1 MPPPPTPGGTG
12 GRSLVLGAM
21 RVGLHVG
28 FAVLL
33 AFGVVLTVWGTA
45 WTGVTW
51 AVLGMSGVLAAV
63 YLAGTLAEKRH
74 AATGRGPDPA
84 PYARWWLA
92 AVTLLWAGLVL
103 ASGAFAWL
111 AFPLFFLHLHLLR
124 PRHAV
129 AAVALLT
136 LTVAA
141 SQWWHSGRLEPAM
154 VAGPAVG
161 AVFAVLMGTAYRVLY
176 EDGEIQ
182 RRALEEL
189 RNTRAE
195 LARTQHEAGALA
207 ERARLAGEIHDTVAQ
222 GLSSIVLLSRGTARA
237 LEAGDPEGA
246 VERLRL
252 VESSA
257 SDNLAEVRRFVRGLS
272 SPLLDPAVPDH
283 AGPGQAGSDQTGNG
297 AGPDT
302 TGALAPSL
310 RRLCASTELRS
321 AASGRPLQCRF
332 VLEGE
337 PVPLPAPY
345 EATLLR
351 AAQASL
357 ANVAAHAQAGSA
369 VVSLAFLGEDVTLD
383 VYDDGTGFAPART
396 GPRADGTGYGLPSL
410 RERVA
415 GLGGSLEVESAPG
428 EGTVVAVRLPLA
440 DAKGRA

>member
-1 MPPPPTPGGTG
+1 MPAPHTPGGTPTPGGHG
-12 GRSLVLGAM
+12 DRSLVLGAM

-28 FAVLL
+28 FAALL
-33 AFGVVLTVWGTA
+33 AFGVALTVWGTP
-45 WTGVTW
+45 WTATTW

-63 YLAGTLAEKRH
+63 YLAGTLAEKHH

-84 PYARWWLA
+84 PYAHWWLTT
-92 AVTLLWAGLVL
+92 VTLLWAGLVL

-154 VAGPAVG
+154 VVGPAVG

-182 RRALEEL
+182 RRAVEEL
-189 RNTRAE
+189 HSTRTE
-195 LARTQHEAGALA
+195 LARSQHEAGALA

-272 SPLLDPAVPDH
+272 SPLLDHVEPTQ
-283 AGPGQAGSDQTGNG
+283 AGPE
-297 AGPDT
+297 T
-302 TGALAPSL
+302 TGPLAPSL
-310 RRLCASTELRS
+310 RRLCASTEQRS

-332 VLEGE
+332 VLEGN
-337 PVPLPAPY
+337 PVPLPAAY

-357 ANVAAHAQAGSA
+357 ANVAAHSQARSA

-383 VYDDGTGFAPART
+383 VYDDGIGFAPARI

-415 GLGGSLEVESAPG
+415 GLDGSLEVESAPG
-428 EGTVVAVRLPLA
+428 EGAVVAVRLPLA
-440 DAKGRA
+440 GGKEKA

>member
-1 MPPPPTPGGTG
+1 VPLVPGGPG
-12 GRSLVLGAM
+12 GRTLILGAM

-28 FAVLL
+28 FAALL
-33 AFGVVLTVWGTA
+33 GVGVVLTVWGAA
-45 WTGVTW
+45 WPAADWMGARWAATTG
-51 AVLGMSGVLAAV
+51 AVLGLAAVLAAV

-74 AATGRGPDPA
+74 AATGRGPDPE
-84 PYARWWLA
+84 PHARWWLA
-92 AVTLLWAGLVL
+92 VVTLLWVALVL

-124 PRHAV
+124 PRPAV
-129 AAVALLT
+129 VAVALLT

-141 SQWWHSGRLEPAM
+141 SQWWHSGRLDPAM
-154 VAGPAVG
+154 AIGPAVG
-161 AVFAVLMGTAYRVLY
+161 AAFAVLMGTAYRVLY

-182 RRALEEL
+182 RRAVEEL
-189 RNTRAE
+189 RSTRAD
-195 LARTQHEAGALA
+195 LARSQHEAGALA

-237 LEAGDPEGA
+237 LEAGDAEGA

-272 SPLLDPAVPDH
+272 SPLLDPE
-283 AGPGQAGSDQTGNG
+283 GPETA
-297 AGPDT
+297 
-302 TGALAPSL
+302 GALAPGLRSL
-310 RRLCASTELRS
+310 CSSTELRA
-321 AASGRPLQCRF
+321 AASGRPLECRF
-332 VLEGE
+332 VLEGD
-337 PVPLPAPY
+337 PVALPAPY
-345 EATLLR
+345 RATLLR

-357 ANVAAHAQAGSA
+357 ANVAAHARARSA
-369 VVSLAFLGEDVTLD
+369 VVSLAFLGDDVTLD
-383 VYDDGTGFAPART
+383 VYDDGTGFAPSRT

-440 DAKGRA
+440 GGKPAGGKGTA